1 MSRSFSLGFEHPNDQ
16 GRHVVRCAAR
26 ALAVVIAVVVCA
38 QGVQA
43 QSTTARCGKRSY
55 SFETIDPPFGTPG
68 VDMTVQ
74 ALWMNS
80 RGTIVAQYQMP
91 PDPDWLTNAHG
102 AVLQRGTWTNVDVEG
117 ALSTA
122 AAPNNR
128 GQLLV
133 TYRLQDSPWR
143 VAIRDRHRLDLLPD
157 LPDYPGGLLGNGFN
171 DVGQMAAVAIDA
183 AGAWHGFVGDIED
196 HELVDYPGAVTTIPM
211 WLNNRGVVVGYHFLA
226 DGSGHG
232 FRYARGRFVAIDRPG
247 ASATFP
253 NAINN
258 QGEIVGVYTT
268 AAGEWRGFLL
278 ERGRFSDVVFPGA
291 VAITG
296 LYSINDRGQIAG
308 TYLDAA
314 GINHGFVATPAHGK

>member
-1 MSRSFSLGFEHPNDQ
+1 MRT
-16 GRHVVRCAAR
+16 HVWAAG
-26 ALAVVIAVVVCA
+26 ALAVVVAVVCA
-38 QGVQA
+38 QGAQA
-43 QSTTARCGKRSY
+43 ESTAARCGKPSY
-55 SFETIDPPFGTPG
+55 SFQTIDPPFGTPG

-74 ALWMNS
+74 ALWMNN
-80 RGTIVAQYQMP
+80 RGTVVAQYQIP
-91 PDPDWLTNAHG
+91 PDPDWFASMHG
-102 AVLQRGTWTNVDVEG
+102 AVLR
-117 ALSTA
+117 
-122 AAPNNR
+122 R

-133 TYRLQDSPWR
+133 DYRLPDEPWR
-143 VAIRDRHRLDLLPD
+143 VAIRDRRGLHLLPD
-157 LPDYPGGLLGNGFN
+157 LPEYPGGLIGNGIN
-171 DVGQMAAVAIDA
+171 DLAQMAAVAIDA
-183 AGAWHGFVGDIED
+183 AGAWHGFAGDIED
-196 HELVDYPGAVTTIPM
+196 YEVVDYPGAVTTVPM
-211 WLNNRGVVVGYHFLA
+211 WLNNRGVAVGYHFLA

-232 FRYARGRFVAIDRPG
+232 FRYARGKFVAIDRPEAG
-247 ASATFP
+247 ATFP

-291 VAITG
+291 AAMTG